1 MKKKVVLIVLDS
13 VGIGEL
19 PDAALYDDAGADT
32 LGHVI
37 TICRPSLPNMMAM
50 GLGNID
56 GAAFPGAVEHPTAAY
71 GKMREKSPGKDTTT
85 GHWEIAGAVLTQPF
99 PTFPEG
105 FPRSFLD
112 EFEKAVGRGTIGNIP
127 ASGTEI
133 IRQLGEEHLATGN
146 LIVYTSADSVFQIA
160 ANERIVPLTE
170 LYRDCEIAREMLKGP
185 LEVGRVIAR
194 PFIGENAG
202 NFRRTGARR
211 DFSALPPTTMCDL
224 IAGSGRTVYGIG
236 KIEDIFAHKGI
247 TRSNHAAGNPACMEA
262 ALAAQAEDYEGLL
275 FVNLVDTD
283 MVYGHRR
290 DVQGYANALEAFDA
304 RLPEFVDQL
313 GPEDLLIITADHGC
327 DPAFKGTDH
336 TREHIP
342 LLIYG
347 KSLPGN
353 VNLHVRDTFADIS
366 ATVLDWFGIS
376 NSIHGTSL
384 LSEIRKGRS

>member
-1 MKKKVVLIVLDS
+1 MGRKVILIVLDS
-13 VGIGEL
+13 VGIGAL
-19 PDAALYDDAGADT
+19 PDAELYDDAGADT

-37 TICRPSLPNMMAM
+37 NTCHPALPNMMAM

-56 GAAFPGAVEHPTAAY
+56 GASFDGAVAAPTAAY
-71 GKMREKSPGKDTTT
+71 GKMREMSPGKDTTT
-85 GHWEIAGAVLTQPF
+85 GHWEIAGAQLSQPF
-99 PTFPEG
+99 PTFPDG
-105 FPRSFLD
+105 FPRDFLD
-112 EFEKAVGRGTIGNIP
+112 AFEKTVGRGTIGNKP

-133 IRQLGEEHLATGN
+133 IEELGEEHLATGK

-160 ANERIVPLTE
+160 ANERLVPLPE
-170 LYRDCEIAREMLKGP
+170 LYRDCEIARSMLKGP

-194 PFIGENAG
+194 PFVGEHAG
-202 NFRRTGARR
+202 EFKRTGARR

-224 IAGSGRTVYGIG
+224 IAASGRMVYGIG

-247 TRSNHAAGNPACMEA
+247 VKSNHAAGNPACIEA

-290 DVQGYANALEAFDA
+290 DVQGYADALAAFDA
-304 RLPEFVDQL
+304 RLPEFIAQM
-313 GPEDLLIITADHGC
+313 GPEDLLILTADHGC
-327 DPAFKGTDH
+327 DPTHKGTDH

-342 LLIYG
+342 LLVYG
-347 KSLPGN
+347 ATVKGG

-366 ATVLDWFGIS
+366 ATILDAFNIE
-376 NSIHGTSL
+376 NTIHGTSF
-384 LSEIRKGRS
+384 LSDIRA